1 MKFWIVGDR
10 VNLENHG
17 DRFSCTIA
25 EFQQLEPDFA
35 WVTDAF
41 EQWSPELHYII
52 TKDGNQQPSPPEL
65 GDRSPYLAKID
76 QYRAAMPEPESHQL
90 DTQVNSGDFS
100 KWQNA
105 YMELL
110 RSPVFERVQQVGKM
124 NPAVSQARADLGTAL
139 QSLTPDEFKQASV
152 SRAIADLDAE
162 LKKVVQGF
170 SADEKIW
177 IANWNNQ
184 NFLELNLPWAA

>member
-10 VNLENHG
+10 VNLENYG

-41 EQWSPELHYII
+41 EQWTPELHYVN
-52 TKDGNQQPSPPEL
+52 KDGNQQPPPPEL

-76 QYRAAMPEPESHQL
+76 QYRAAMPEPQQL
-90 DTQVNSGDFS
+90 NTQVQ
-100 KWQNA
+100 WQNA

-170 SADEKIW
+170 AADEKTW
-177 IANWNNQ
+177 IKQWNDA
-184 NFLELNLPWAA
+184 NFLGINLPWV